1 MSLTSTKP
9 CVAVMNV
16 ELSKNPLTF
25 LALLGRV
32 ALRLFVDSTQLVQVL
47 FAVSP
52 FLRRSGMFVVQLF

>member
-1 MSLTSTKP
+1 
-9 CVAVMNV
+9 MNV